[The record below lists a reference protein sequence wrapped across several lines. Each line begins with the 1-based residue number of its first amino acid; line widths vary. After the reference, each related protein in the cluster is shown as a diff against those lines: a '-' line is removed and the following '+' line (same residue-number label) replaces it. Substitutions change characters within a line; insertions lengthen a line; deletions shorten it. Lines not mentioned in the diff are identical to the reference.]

1 MRSSTLLSILLLG
14 VLALSGLAAVS
25 DFFSSS
31 DSAALQQLINKAQSK
46 DGSFNGKI
54 KDTHDAV
61 AALQQLKATIPNQAS
76 VCSYAK
82 TALNGDLESIYHA
95 VAVLEALSC
104 GEKVSD
110 DVTKK
115 ISAGLSGDNVV
126 DFYRAVATWEALQA
140 NGHTTVDSKK
150 ALAGLSNLLNL
161 LNEKEGLFKLNA
173 DSDEGSA
180 YWTGLALKTLAS
192 LFKHADDSERTK
204 IDGVASR
211 IGATMKS
218 GDQVEGTGL
227 VFKHVDG
234 SVSPLRTTA
243 TLIDGVSSY
252 TNVVRKDKGVKEV
265 TDAHVSNIAEYLV
278 QHKSVG
284 TVSEG
289 QALVLGLN
297 AVASVR
303 PQPLAVSVVEG
314 TSTLSDKNGEV
325 KLRVTD
331 VFGHPVSKAAVQI
344 NKASTPAKKE
354 AVATNV
360 KLTESNDGVFAY
372 NLLASKPDAGAYT
385 LDLSVTSPSKDFQST
400 TSTKRVVRVA
410 TKIALQ
416 SVEAYLT
423 DSSEADDKSA
433 NSRRIT
439 VDPTGKTAA
448 PSVSVAAGQTNL
460 HFVAALRADAGL
472 TQVKQAHLKL
482 IPADENADAVTFVGK
497 YDAKAK
503 SYKWSVNFDKTAQL
517 FVKGQYKLELVLGDP
532 FAENAIVLHAANVN
546 VEVGSAKPKSASTS
560 TLLPEIQHVF
570 AVPEKRPP
578 TTLSTLFTG
587 LTLAPLAF
595 LLIGF
600 LTVGANIRDFP
611 TGVAFLPAV
620 GFQVTFG
627 LMLALLFQYWLA
639 LNMFQALYYAGALAM
654 PLIYFGNRTLRYV
667 NEVREK
673 KN

>member
-46 DGSFNGKI
+46 DGSFNGNI
-54 KDTHDAV
+54 KETHDAV

-95 VAVLEALSC
+95 VAVLEALKC
-104 GEKVSD
+104 GEKASD

-115 ISAGLSGDNVV
+115 ISAGLSGNNVV
-126 DFYRAVATWEALQA
+126 DFYRAVATWEALQS

-150 ALAGLSNLLNL
+150 ALAGLGNLLTL
-161 LNEKEGLFKLNA
+161 LEEKEGLFKLDS

-192 LFKHADDSERTK
+192 LFKHADESERTK

-243 TLIDGVSSY
+243 TLADGVAAY

-278 QHKSVG
+278 QHKNVG

-331 VFGHPVSKAAVQI
+331 LFGHPVSKATVQI

-360 KLTESNDGVFAY
+360 KLTESDSGVFAY

-385 LDLSVTSPSKDFQST
+385 LDLSVTAPSKDFQSA

-416 SVEAYLT
+416 SVEAHLS
-423 DSSEADDKSA
+423 DSSETDDKSA
-433 NSRRIT
+433 SRRIT

-448 PSVSVAAGQTNL
+448 PSVTVAAGQSNL
-460 HFVAALRADAGL
+460 HFTAALRADAGSI
-472 TQVKQAHLKL
+472 QVKQAHLKL
-482 IPADENADAVTFVGK
+482 IPKSENADAVTFVGK
-497 YDAKAK
+497 YDAKTKA
-503 SYKWSVNFDKTAQL
+503 YTWNVNFDKTASL
-517 FVKGQYKLELVLGDP
+517 FVKGEYKLELVLGDP
-532 FAENAIVLHAANVN
+532 FAENAIVLHAANLN
-546 VEVGSAKPKSASTS
+546 VEIGSGKPKSASTAV
-560 TLLPEIQHVF
+560 LLPEIQHVF
-570 AVPEKRPP
+570 ATPEARPP
-578 TTLSTLFTG
+578 ATLSTLFTG

-595 LLIGF
+595 LLIGL

-611 TGVAFLPAV
+611 TGAAFVPAV
-620 GFQVTFG
+620 GFHVTFG
-627 LMLALLFQYWLA
+627 FMLALLFQYWLV
-639 LNMFQALYYAGALAM
+639 LNMFQALYYAAALAL

-667 NEVREK
+667 NQVREK